1 MGNISLMTRHNLEAH
16 AKEMQEAF
24 IRRTID
30 GICERKER
38 EKVFPPR
45 AKWRELRDIFKEEHW
60 PILDDMVRRGL
71 IDKQTTINYPTYS
84 VNWAKYNEERAFDRA
99 MAKFIR

>member
-1 MGNISLMTRHNLEAH
+1 MAKLSLMTRHNLDAH
-16 AKEMQEAF
+16 AIEMKEAF
-24 IRRTID
+24 IRNTIN

-38 EKVFPPR
+38 EKIFPPR
-45 AKWRELRDIFKEEHW
+45 AKWRELRDVFSEEHW

-71 IDKQTTINYPTYS
+71 IDEQPTINYPTYS

-99 MAKFIR
+99 MAKIIR

>member
-1 MGNISLMTRHNLEAH
+1 MAKLSLMTRHNLEAH
-16 AKEMQEAF
+16 AIEMKEAF
-24 IRRTID
+24 IRRTIND
-30 GICERKER
+30 ICERKER
-38 EKVFPPR
+38 EKIFPAR
-45 AKWRELRDIFKEEHW
+45 AKWRELRDVFSEEHW

-99 MAKFIR
+99 MAKIIR